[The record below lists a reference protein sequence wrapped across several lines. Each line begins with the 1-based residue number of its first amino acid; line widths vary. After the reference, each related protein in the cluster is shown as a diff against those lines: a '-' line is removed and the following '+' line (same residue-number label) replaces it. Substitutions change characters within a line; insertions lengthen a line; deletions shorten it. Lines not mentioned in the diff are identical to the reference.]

1 MNYHKTTGDI
11 ILILNNLLL
20 PMLRLPEMAF
30 NSISPSVSKMMPTYM
45 RKTVRMKGQ
54 ISVFMMPLNL
64 KMGHVENWSQKLVL
78 DVPEVTREAVP
89 SPRAGKDTAA
99 PIGPLAAT
107 AATAAELAA
116 AATNAAPEN
125 ETKIYKL

>member
-1 MNYHKTTGDI
+1 
-11 ILILNNLLL
+11 
-20 PMLRLPEMAF
+20 
-30 NSISPSVSKMMPTYM
+30 
-45 RKTVRMKGQ
+45 
-54 ISVFMMPLNL
+54 MPLNL
-64 KMGHVENWSQKLVL
+64 NMGHVENWSQKLVL

-116 AATNAAPEN
+116 AATNAAPES